1 MKEEEVINLSSKCN
15 FNATKA
21 LPLKLEASGREYWRV
36 LDNKDSLVLCY
47 LNPSLGDHLDFLKI
61 SNLLNA
67 NNISTADVIHH
78 NADIGVTFQKDLG
91 DDDLLTIFN
100 EENKQDLLKRSLDL
114 LAKIQGLPQEEI
126 PKLTHD
132 ELVDQMHLFKDIFC
146 INFLEVEPDNSI
158 DDLML
163 LTTENIKQQPWV
175 NCHFDFERRNLIL
188 HQNQITVIDHQD
200 MKIGPLGI
208 DLSGILIDH
217 YYPVNLKDINMM
229 LDYFSKQIK
238 SKYNSEELFN
248 FLRWGSIQ
256 RNMRILGTLANLFIE
271 HKRSFR
277 LKDLP
282 MILSNLECMIPDNHK
297 SKLFIS
303 EQLKPLL
310 NKKLL
315 DI

>member
-78 NADIGVTFQKDLG
+78 NADIGVTLQKDLG

-100 EENKQDLLKRSLDL
+100 EENKQDLLKQSLDL

-146 INFLEVEPDNSI
+146 INFLEVQPDNSI
-158 DDLML
+158 DNLML

-217 YYPVNLKDINMM
+217 YYPVNLIDINMM

-238 SKYNSEELFN
+238 SKHNSEELFN

-256 RNMRILGTLANLFIE
+256 RNMRILGTLANIFIE

-282 MILSNLECMIPDNHK
+282 MILSNLECMITDNHK

>member
-67 NNISTADVIHH
+67 NNISTADIIYH
-78 NADIGVTFQKDLG
+78 NPDIGVTLQKDLG

-146 INFLEVEPDNSI
+146 INFLEVQPDNSI

-217 YYPVNLKDINMM
+217 YYPVNLIDINMM

-238 SKYNSEELFN
+238 SKHNSEELFN

-256 RNMRILGTLANLFIE
+256 RNMRILGTLANIFIE
-271 HKRSFR
+271 HKRSYR

-303 EQLKPLL
+303 EQLQPLL

>member
-1 MKEEEVINLSSKCN
+1 MKEEEVINLSLKCN

-78 NADIGVTFQKDLG
+78 NADIGVTLQKDLG

-100 EENKQDLLKRSLDL
+100 EENKQNLLKQSLDL
-114 LAKIQGLPQEEI
+114 LAKIQALPQEEI
-126 PKLTHD
+126 PKLTHE

-146 INFLEVEPDNSI
+146 INFLAVEPDNSI

-188 HQNQITVIDHQD
+188 HKNQITVIDHQD

-217 YYPVNLKDINMM
+217 YYPVNLTDINMM
-229 LDYFSKQIK
+229 LAYFSKQIK
-238 SKYNSEELFN
+238 SKHNPEELFN
-248 FLRWGSIQ
+248 FLKWGSIQ
-256 RNMRILGTLANLFIE
+256 RNMRILGTLANLFTE
-271 HKRSFR
+271 HERSFR

>member
-1 MKEEEVINLSSKCN
+1 
-15 FNATKA
+15 
-21 LPLKLEASGREYWRV
+21 
-36 LDNKDSLVLCY
+36 
-47 LNPSLGDHLDFLKI
+47 
-61 SNLLNA
+61 
-67 NNISTADVIHH
+67 
-78 NADIGVTFQKDLG
+78 
-91 DDDLLTIFN
+91 
-100 EENKQDLLKRSLDL
+100 
-114 LAKIQGLPQEEI
+114 
-126 PKLTHD
+126 
-132 ELVDQMHLFKDIFC
+132 
-146 INFLEVEPDNSI
+146 
-158 DDLML
+158 ML
-163 LTTENIKQQPWV
+163 LTTENIKQQPLV

-188 HQNQITVIDHQD
+188 YQNQITVIDHQD

-217 YYPVNLKDINMM
+217 YYPVNLIDINMM

-238 SKYNSEELFN
+238 SKHNSKELFN

-297 SKLFIS
+297 SRFFIS

-310 NKKLL
+310 NKKLS

>member
-21 LPLKLEASGREYWRV
+21 IPLKLEASGREYWRV

-78 NADIGVTFQKDLG
+78 NADIGVTLQKDLG

-163 LTTENIKQQPWV
+163 LTTENIKQQPLV

-217 YYPVNLKDINMM
+217 YYPVNLIDINMM

-238 SKYNSEELFN
+238 SKHNSEELFN

-303 EQLKPLL
+303 EQLQPLL

>member
-36 LDNKDSLVLCY
+36 EDNKDSLVLCY

-78 NADIGVTFQKDLG
+78 NADIGVTLQKDLG

-100 EENKQDLLKRSLDL
+100 EENKQDLLKGSLDL
-114 LAKIQGLPQEEI
+114 LAKIQRLPQEEI
-126 PKLTHD
+126 PKLTHE

-163 LTTENIKQQPWV
+163 LTTENIKQQPLV

-217 YYPVNLKDINMM
+217 YYPVNLKDINTM
-229 LDYFSKQIK
+229 LYYFSKQLK

-303 EQLKPLL
+303 EQLQPLL

>member
-1 MKEEEVINLSSKCN
+1 MKEEEVINLSLKCN

-36 LDNKDSLVLCY
+36 LDKKDSLVLCY

-67 NNISTADVIHH
+67 NNISTADVIYH
-78 NADIGVTFQKDLG
+78 NPDIGVTLQKDLG

-146 INFLEVEPDNSI
+146 INFLEVQPDNSI
-158 DDLML
+158 DDLIL
-163 LTTENIKQQPWV
+163 LATKNIKQQPWV

-188 HQNQITVIDHQD
+188 HQDKITVIDHQD

-208 DLSGILIDH
+208 DLSGILVDH
-217 YYPVNLKDINMM
+217 YYPVNFEDINIL

-238 SKYNSEELFN
+238 SKHSPEELFN
-248 FLRWGSIQ
+248 FLKWGSIQ
-256 RNMRILGTLANLFIE
+256 RNMRILGTLANLFTE

-297 SKLFIS
+297 SKFFLS

-315 DI
+315 DK

>member
-21 LPLKLEASGREYWRV
+21 IPLKLEASGREYWRV

-78 NADIGVTFQKDLG
+78 NPNIGVTLQKDLG

-229 LDYFSKQIK
+229 LAYFSKQIK

-303 EQLKPLL
+303 EQLQPLL

>member
-1 MKEEEVINLSSKCN
+1 LKEEEVINLSSKCN

-21 LPLKLEASGREYWRV
+21 IPLKLEASGREYWRV

-78 NADIGVTFQKDLG
+78 NADIGVTLQKDLG

-100 EENKQDLLKRSLDL
+100 EENKQDLLKGSLDL

-126 PKLTHD
+126 PKLTHE

-303 EQLKPLL
+303 EQLQPLL

>member
-1 MKEEEVINLSSKCN
+1 LKEEEVINLSSKCN

-36 LDNKDSLVLCY
+36 SDNKDSLVLCY

-67 NNISTADVIHH
+67 NNICTADVIHH
-78 NADIGVTFQKDLG
+78 NPDIGVTLQKDLG

-114 LAKIQGLPQEEI
+114 LAKIQGLPQEKI

-303 EQLKPLL
+303 EQLQPLL

>member
-36 LDNKDSLVLCY
+36 EDNKDSLVLCY

-78 NADIGVTFQKDLG
+78 NADIGVTLQKDLG
-91 DDDLLTIFN
+91 DDDLLTIFS
-100 EENKQDLLKRSLDL
+100 EENKQDLLKGSLDL
-114 LAKIQGLPQEEI
+114 LAKIQRLPQEEI
-126 PKLTHD
+126 PKLTHE

-163 LTTENIKQQPWV
+163 LTTENIKQQPLV

-188 HQNQITVIDHQD
+188 HQNKITVIDHQD

-208 DLSGILIDH
+208 DLAGILIDH
-217 YYPVNLKDINMM
+217 YYPVNLTDINMM

-238 SKYNSEELFN
+238 SKHSPEELFN
-248 FLRWGSIQ
+248 FLKWGSIQ
-256 RNMRILGTLANLFIE
+256 RNMRILGTLANLFTE

-297 SKLFIS
+297 SRFFIS

-310 NKKLL
+310 NKKLS

>member
-36 LDNKDSLVLCY
+36 LDKKDSLVLCY

-67 NNISTADVIHH
+67 NNISTADVIYH
-78 NADIGVTFQKDLG
+78 NPDIGVTLQKDLG

-100 EENKQDLLKRSLDL
+100 EENKQDLLKGSLDL
-114 LAKIQGLPQEEI
+114 LAKIQRLPQEEI
-126 PKLTHD
+126 PKLTHE

-146 INFLEVEPDNSI
+146 INFLEVQPDNSI
-158 DDLML
+158 DDLIL
-163 LTTENIKQQPWV
+163 LATENIKQQPWV

-188 HQNQITVIDHQD
+188 HQDKITVIDHQD

-217 YYPVNLKDINMM
+217 YYPVNFADINIL

-238 SKYNSEELFN
+238 SKHSPEELFN
-248 FLRWGSIQ
+248 FLKWGSIQ
-256 RNMRILGTLANLFIE
+256 RNLRSLGTLANLFTE
-271 HKRSFR
+271 HERSFR

-297 SKLFIS
+297 SKFFIS

>member
-36 LDNKDSLVLCY
+36 LDKKDSLVLCY

-61 SNLLNA
+61 SNLLNS

-78 NADIGVTFQKDLG
+78 NADIGVTLQKDLG

-100 EENKQDLLKRSLDL
+100 EENKQDLLKGSLDL

-126 PKLTHD
+126 PKLTHE

-146 INFLEVEPDNSI
+146 INFLAVEPDNSI

-163 LTTENIKQQPWV
+163 LTTENIKRQPLV

-188 HQNQITVIDHQD
+188 HQDKITVIDHQD

-217 YYPVNLKDINMM
+217 YYPVNFTDINMM

-238 SKYNSEELFN
+238 SKHSPEELFN
-248 FLRWGSIQ
+248 FLKWGSIQ
-256 RNMRILGTLANLFIE
+256 RNMRILGTLANLFTE
-271 HKRSFR
+271 HERSFR

-297 SKLFIS
+297 SKFFLS

>member
-21 LPLKLEASGREYWRV
+21 IPLKLEASGREYWRV

-78 NADIGVTFQKDLG
+78 NADIGVTLQKDLG
-91 DDDLLTIFN
+91 DDDLLRIFN
-100 EENKQDLLKRSLDL
+100 EENKQDLLKQSLDL
-114 LAKIQGLPQEEI
+114 LAKIQALPQEEI
-126 PKLTHD
+126 PKLTHE

-163 LTTENIKQQPWV
+163 LTTENIKQQPLV

-256 RNMRILGTLANLFIE
+256 RNMRILGTLANLFTE

>member
-21 LPLKLEASGREYWRV
+21 IPLKLEASGREYWRV
-36 LDNKDSLVLCY
+36 LDNRYSLVLCY

-78 NADIGVTFQKDLG
+78 NADIGVTLQKDLG
-91 DDDLLTIFN
+91 DNDLLTIFN

-114 LAKIQGLPQEEI
+114 LAKIQGLSQEEI

-163 LTTENIKQQPWV
+163 LTTENIKQQPLV

-229 LDYFSKQIK
+229 LAYFSKQIK

-303 EQLKPLL
+303 EQLQPLL

>member
-21 LPLKLEASGREYWRV
+21 IPLKLEASGREYWRV

-78 NADIGVTFQKDLG
+78 NADIGVTLQKDLG

-100 EENKQDLLKRSLDL
+100 EENKQDLLKGSLDL
-114 LAKIQGLPQEEI
+114 LAKIQRLPQEEI
-126 PKLTHD
+126 PKLTHE
-132 ELVDQMHLFKDIFC
+132 ELIDQMHLFKDIFC

-163 LTTENIKQQPWV
+163 LTTENIKQQPLV

-188 HQNQITVIDHQD
+188 HQNKITVIDHQD

-217 YYPVNLKDINMM
+217 YYPVNLTDINMM

-238 SKYNSEELFN
+238 SKHSPEELFN
-248 FLRWGSIQ
+248 FLKWGSIQ
-256 RNMRILGTLANLFIE
+256 RNMRILGTLANLFTE

-297 SKLFIS
+297 SKFFIS

>member
-67 NNISTADVIHH
+67 NNISTADVIYH
-78 NADIGVTFQKDLG
+78 NPDIGVTLQKDLG

-100 EENKQDLLKRSLDL
+100 EENKQDLLKGSLDL

-158 DDLML
+158 DDLIL
-163 LTTENIKQQPWV
+163 LTTENIKQQPLV

-217 YYPVNLKDINMM
+217 YYPVNLTDINMM

-303 EQLKPLL
+303 EQLQPLL

>member
-21 LPLKLEASGREYWRV
+21 IPLKLEASGREYWRV
-36 LDNKDSLVLCY
+36 FDNKDSLVLCY
-47 LNPSLGDHLDFLKI
+47 LNPTLGDHLDFLKI

-78 NADIGVTFQKDLG
+78 NADIGVTLQKDLG

-163 LTTENIKQQPWV
+163 LTTENIKQQPLV

-217 YYPVNLKDINMM
+217 YYPVNLTDINMM
-229 LDYFSKQIK
+229 LAYFSKQIK
-238 SKYNSEELFN
+238 SKHNPAELFN
-248 FLRWGSIQ
+248 FLKWGSIQ
-256 RNMRILGTLANLFIE
+256 RNMRILGTLANLFTE
-271 HKRSFR
+271 HERSFR

>member
-1 MKEEEVINLSSKCN
+1 MKEEEVINLSLKCN

-67 NNISTADVIHH
+67 NNISTADVIYH
-78 NADIGVTFQKDLG
+78 NPDIGVTLQKDLG

-114 LAKIQGLPQEEI
+114 LAKIQGLPQEKI

-146 INFLEVEPDNSI
+146 INFLAVEPDNSI

-188 HQNQITVIDHQD
+188 HEDQITVIDHQD

-217 YYPVNLKDINMM
+217 YYPVNLTDINMM
-229 LDYFSKQIK
+229 LDYFSKKIK
-238 SKYNSEELFN
+238 
-248 FLRWGSIQ
+248 
-256 RNMRILGTLANLFIE
+256 
-271 HKRSFR
+271 
-277 LKDLP
+277 
-282 MILSNLECMIPDNHK
+282 
-297 SKLFIS
+297 
-303 EQLKPLL
+303 
-310 NKKLL
+310 
-315 DI
+315 

>member
-21 LPLKLEASGREYWRV
+21 IPLKLEASGREYWRV

-67 NNISTADVIHH
+67 NNISTADVIYH
-78 NADIGVTFQKDLG
+78 NPNIGVTLQKDLG

-200 MKIGPLGI
+200 MKIGPLSI

-303 EQLKPLL
+303 EQLQPLL

>member
-1 MKEEEVINLSSKCN
+1 MKEEDVINLSLKCN

-36 LDNKDSLVLCY
+36 LNNKDSLVLCY

-67 NNISTADVIHH
+67 NNISTADVIYH
-78 NADIGVTFQKDLG
+78 NPNIGITLQKDLG

-146 INFLEVEPDNSI
+146 INFLEVEPDNAI

-217 YYPVNLKDINMM
+217 YYPVNFTDINTM

-238 SKYNSEELFN
+238 SKHNSEELFN

>member
-47 LNPSLGDHLDFLKI
+47 LNPLLGDHLDFLKI

-78 NADIGVTFQKDLG
+78 NADIGVTLQKDLG
-91 DDDLLTIFN
+91 DDDLLTIFS
-100 EENKQDLLKRSLDL
+100 EENKQDLLKGSLDL
-114 LAKIQGLPQEEI
+114 LAKIQRLPQEEI
-126 PKLTHD
+126 PKLTHE
-132 ELVDQMHLFKDIFC
+132 ELIDQMHLFKDIFC

-163 LTTENIKQQPWV
+163 LTTENIKQQPLV

-188 HQNQITVIDHQD
+188 HQNKITVIDHQD

-208 DLSGILIDH
+208 DLAGILIDH
-217 YYPVNLKDINMM
+217 YYPVNLTDINMM

-238 SKYNSEELFN
+238 SKHSPEELFN
-248 FLRWGSIQ
+248 FLKWGSIQ
-256 RNMRILGTLANLFIE
+256 RNMRILGTLANLFTE

-297 SKLFIS
+297 SKFFIS

>member
-1 MKEEEVINLSSKCN
+1 MKEEEVINLRSKCN

-21 LPLKLEASGREYWRV
+21 IPLKLEASGREYWRV

-67 NNISTADVIHH
+67 NNISTADVIYH
-78 NADIGVTFQKDLG
+78 NPDIGVTLQKDLG

-114 LAKIQGLPQEEI
+114 LAKIQGLSQEEI

-146 INFLEVEPDNSI
+146 INFLEVQPDNSI
-158 DDLML
+158 DDLIL
-163 LTTENIKQQPWV
+163 LATENIKQQPWV

-229 LDYFSKQIK
+229 LAYFSKQIK

-256 RNMRILGTLANLFIE
+256 RNMRILVTLANLFIE

-277 LKDLP
+277 RKDLP

-310 NKKLL
+310 NMKLL

>member
-1 MKEEEVINLSSKCN
+1 LKEEEVINLSSKCN

-21 LPLKLEASGREYWRV
+21 IPLKLEASGREYWRV

-78 NADIGVTFQKDLG
+78 NADIGVTLQKDLG

-114 LAKIQGLPQEEI
+114 LAKIQGLSQEEI

-229 LDYFSKQIK
+229 LAYFSKQIK

-303 EQLKPLL
+303 EQLQPLL

>member
-1 MKEEEVINLSSKCN
+1 MKEEQVINLRSKCN

-21 LPLKLEASGREYWRV
+21 LPLKLEARGREYWRV
-36 LDNKDSLVLCY
+36 LDKKDSLVLCY

-78 NADIGVTFQKDLG
+78 NADIGVTLQKDLG

-114 LAKIQGLPQEEI
+114 LAKIQGLPQEKI

-146 INFLEVEPDNSI
+146 INFLEVQPDNSF
-158 DDLML
+158 DDLIL
-163 LTTENIKQQPWV
+163 LATENIKQQPWV

-188 HQNQITVIDHQD
+188 HQDKITVIDHQD
-200 MKIGPLGI
+200 MKIGHLGI
-208 DLSGILIDH
+208 YLSVILVDH
-217 YYPVNLKDINMM
+217 YYPVNLTDINMM

-238 SKYNSEELFN
+238 SKHSPEELFN
-248 FLRWGSIQ
+248 FLKWGSIQ
-256 RNMRILGTLANLFIE
+256 RNMRILGTLANLFTE

-297 SKLFIS
+297 SKFFLS

>member
-21 LPLKLEASGREYWRV
+21 IPLKLEASGREYLRV
-36 LDNKDSLVLCY
+36 FDYKDSLVLCY
-47 LNPSLGDHLDFLKI
+47 LNPTLGDHLDFLKI

-78 NADIGVTFQKDLG
+78 NADIGVTLQKDLG

-100 EENKQDLLKRSLDL
+100 EENKQDLLKGSLDL
-114 LAKIQGLPQEEI
+114 LAKIQRLPQEEI
-126 PKLTHD
+126 PKLTHE

-163 LTTENIKQQPWV
+163 LTTENIKQQPLV

-200 MKIGPLGI
+200 MKIGPIGI

-217 YYPVNLKDINMM
+217 YYPVNLTDINMM

-238 SKYNSEELFN
+238 SKHSPEELFN
-248 FLRWGSIQ
+248 FLKWGSIQ
-256 RNMRILGTLANLFIE
+256 RNMRILGTLANLFTE

-297 SKLFIS
+297 SKFFIS

>member
-1 MKEEEVINLSSKCN
+1 LKEEEVINLSSKCN

-21 LPLKLEASGREYWRV
+21 IPLKLEASGREYWRV

-78 NADIGVTFQKDLG
+78 NADIGVTLQKDLG

-114 LAKIQGLPQEEI
+114 LAKIQGLSQEEI

-163 LTTENIKQQPWV
+163 LTTENIKQQPLV

-188 HQNQITVIDHQD
+188 YQNQITVIDHQD

-229 LDYFSKQIK
+229 LAYFSRQIK

-303 EQLKPLL
+303 EQLQPLL

>member
-67 NNISTADVIHH
+67 NNISTADVIYH
-78 NADIGVTFQKDLG
+78 NPNIGVTLQKDLG

-146 INFLEVEPDNSI
+146 INFLEVQPDNSI

-188 HQNQITVIDHQD
+188 HQDKITVIDHQD

-217 YYPVNLKDINMM
+217 YYPVNLIDINMM

-238 SKYNSEELFN
+238 SKHNSEELFN

-256 RNMRILGTLANLFIE
+256 RNMRILGTLANIFIE
-271 HKRSFR
+271 HKRSYR

-310 NKKLL
+310 NKKLS

>member
-21 LPLKLEASGREYWRV
+21 IPLKLEASGREYWRV

-78 NADIGVTFQKDLG
+78 NADIGVTLQKDLG

-163 LTTENIKQQPWV
+163 LTTENIKQQPLV

-188 HQNQITVIDHQD
+188 YQNQITVIDHQD

-229 LDYFSKQIK
+229 LAYFSKQIK

-303 EQLKPLL
+303 EQLQPLL

>member
-21 LPLKLEASGREYWRV
+21 IPLKLEASGREYWRV

-78 NADIGVTFQKDLG
+78 NADIGVTLQKDLG
-91 DDDLLTIFN
+91 DNDLLTIFN

-217 YYPVNLKDINMM
+217 YYPVNLTDINMM

-238 SKYNSEELFN
+238 SKHNSEELFN

-256 RNMRILGTLANLFIE
+256 RNMRILGTLANIFIE
-271 HKRSFR
+271 HKRSYR

-282 MILSNLECMIPDNHK
+282 MILSNLESMIPDNHK

-310 NKKLL
+310 NKKLS

>member
-78 NADIGVTFQKDLG
+78 NADIGVTLQKDLG

-146 INFLEVEPDNSI
+146 INFLEVQPDNSI

-188 HQNQITVIDHQD
+188 HQNKITVIDHQD

-217 YYPVNLKDINMM
+217 YYPVNLTDINMM

-238 SKYNSEELFN
+238 SKHSPEELFN
-248 FLRWGSIQ
+248 FLKWGSIQ
-256 RNMRILGTLANLFIE
+256 RNMRILGTLANLFTE

-282 MILSNLECMIPDNHK
+282 MILSNLESMIPDNHK

-303 EQLKPLL
+303 EQLQPLL

>member
-21 LPLKLEASGREYWRV
+21 IPLKLEASGREYWRV

-78 NADIGVTFQKDLG
+78 NADIGVTLQKDLG
-91 DDDLLTIFN
+91 DNDLLTIFN

-163 LTTENIKQQPWV
+163 LTTENIKQQPLV

-303 EQLKPLL
+303 EQLQPLL

>member
-36 LDNKDSLVLCY
+36 LNNKDSLILCY
-47 LNPSLGDHLDFLKI
+47 LNPSLGNHLDFLKI

-67 NNISTADVIHH
+67 NNISTTDIIYH
-78 NADIGVTFQKDLG
+78 NPNIGITLQKDLG

-100 EENKQDLLKRSLDL
+100 EENKQDLLKQSLDL

-132 ELVDQMHLFKDIFC
+132 ELIDQMHLFKDIFC
-146 INFLEVEPDNSI
+146 INFLEVDPDNSI

-188 HQNQITVIDHQD
+188 HQNQIAVIDHQD

-217 YYPVNLKDINMM
+217 YYPVNFTDINMM

-238 SKYNSEELFN
+238 SKHNSEELFN

-256 RNMRILGTLANLFIE
+256 RNMRILGTLANIFIE
-271 HKRSFR
+271 HKRSYR

>member
-1 MKEEEVINLSSKCN
+1 LKEEEVINLSSKCN

-21 LPLKLEASGREYWRV
+21 IPLKLEASGREYWRV

-78 NADIGVTFQKDLG
+78 NADIGVTLQKDLG
-91 DDDLLTIFN
+91 DNDLLTIFN

-146 INFLEVEPDNSI
+146 SNFLEVEPDNSI

-163 LTTENIKQQPWV
+163 LTTENIKQQPLV

-303 EQLKPLL
+303 EQLQPLL

>member
-21 LPLKLEASGREYWRV
+21 IPLKLEASGREYWRV
-36 LDNKDSLVLCY
+36 EDNKDSLVLCY

-67 NNISTADVIHH
+67 NNISTADVIYH
-78 NADIGVTFQKDLG
+78 NPDIGVTLQKDLG

-114 LAKIQGLPQEEI
+114 LVKIQGLPQEEI

-132 ELVDQMHLFKDIFC
+132 ELVDQMYLFKDIFC

-217 YYPVNLKDINMM
+217 YYPVNLTDINMM

-238 SKYNSEELFN
+238 SKHNSEELFN

-282 MILSNLECMIPDNHK
+282 MILSNLECIIPDNHK

-303 EQLKPLL
+303 EQLQPLL

>member
-21 LPLKLEASGREYWRV
+21 IPLKLEASGREYWRV
-36 LDNKDSLVLCY
+36 FDNKDSLVLCY
-47 LNPSLGDHLDFLKI
+47 LNPTLGNHLDFLKI

-78 NADIGVTFQKDLG
+78 NADIGVTLQKDLG

-100 EENKQDLLKRSLDL
+100 EENKQDLLKGSLDL
-114 LAKIQGLPQEEI
+114 LAKIQRLPQEEI
-126 PKLTHD
+126 PKLTHE

-158 DDLML
+158 DDLIL
-163 LTTENIKQQPWV
+163 LATENIKQQPWV

-188 HQNQITVIDHQD
+188 HQNKITVIDHQD

-208 DLSGILIDH
+208 DLAGILIDH
-217 YYPVNLKDINMM
+217 YYPVNLTDINMM

-238 SKYNSEELFN
+238 SKHSPEELFN
-248 FLRWGSIQ
+248 FLKWGSIQ
-256 RNMRILGTLANLFIE
+256 RNMRILGTLANLFTE

-297 SKLFIS
+297 SKFFIS

>member
-1 MKEEEVINLSSKCN
+1 LKEEEVINLSSKCN

-78 NADIGVTFQKDLG
+78 NADIGVTLQKDLG

-217 YYPVNLKDINMM
+217 YYPVNLTDINMM

-238 SKYNSEELFN
+238 SKHNSEELFN

-303 EQLKPLL
+303 EQLQPLL

>member
-1 MKEEEVINLSSKCN
+1 MKEEEVINLSLKCN

-36 LDNKDSLVLCY
+36 LDKKDSLVLCY

-67 NNISTADVIHH
+67 NNISTADVIYH
-78 NADIGVTFQKDLG
+78 NPDIGVTLQKDLG

-100 EENKQDLLKRSLDL
+100 EENKQDLLKGSLDL

-146 INFLEVEPDNSI
+146 INFLEVQPDNSI
-158 DDLML
+158 DDLIL
-163 LTTENIKQQPWV
+163 LATENIKQQPWV

-188 HQNQITVIDHQD
+188 HQDKITVIDHQD

-217 YYPVNLKDINMM
+217 YYPVNLTDINMM

-238 SKYNSEELFN
+238 SKHSPEELFN
-248 FLRWGSIQ
+248 FLKWGSIQ
-256 RNMRILGTLANLFIE
+256 RNMRILGTLANLFTE
-271 HKRSFR
+271 HERSFR

-297 SKLFIS
+297 SKFFIS

>member
-36 LDNKDSLVLCY
+36 LDKKDSLVLCY

-78 NADIGVTFQKDLG
+78 NADIGVTLQKDLG

-114 LAKIQGLPQEEI
+114 LAKIQGLSQEEI

-146 INFLEVEPDNSI
+146 INFLEVQPDNSI
-158 DDLML
+158 DDLIL
-163 LTTENIKQQPWV
+163 LATENIKQQPWV

-217 YYPVNLKDINMM
+217 YYPVNFTDINMM

-238 SKYNSEELFN
+238 SKHDSEELFN

-256 RNMRILGTLANLFIE
+256 RNMRILGTLANIFIE

-297 SKLFIS
+297 SKFFIS